1 MQLLLSHTQ
10 SNGSKAGHPDRQ
22 LTTQSGRSRRSI
34 GLPGH
39 VISAA
44 TNTSFLVYPPVS
56 KSTSKSRPKI
66 IQCVVKTGLRPTDG
80 CEWLSNVD
88 PGGYGTNESGHAEL
102 PPAHETELPKNK
114 RQGQTDD
121 DCRSDRYR
129 EPEEP
134 VYRQRTPDLRAI
146 YKPYATGR
154 AGRRSYTDNGCRDK
168 RRDRIRS
175 CTHRFR
181 NVRLWPV
188 AVIRLRPLPTLSS
201 RSPKYV

>member
-1 MQLLLSHTQ
+1 MAAPGRSR
-10 SNGSKAGHPDRQ
+10 PFIVRQ
-22 LTTQSGRSRRSI
+22 QPTRSGRSRRSI
-34 GLPGH
+34 GLSGH
-39 VISAA
+39 LISAA
-44 TNTSFLVYPPVS
+44 TSTNFLVYPPVS
-56 KSTSKSRPKI
+56 KSSSKPRPKI
-66 IQCVVKTGLRPTDG
+66 IQCVVKTGLRPMDG

-114 RQGQTDD
+114 RQGQTEN

-146 YKPYATGR
+146 YKPYTTGR
-154 AGRRSYTDNGCRDK
+154 ASRRSYTDNGCRDK

-188 AVIRLRPLPTLSS
+188 SAFQCTAGPNRSRPLYGRVFLAKP
-201 RSPKYV
+201 RN